1 MERRSLILRS
11 YNFMKECPLFQ
22 IRPIFIGLVLF
33 ALTISCG
40 VSSLPNMSNFLPA
53 AQVTPTTTLPTA
65 ATEGTSSE
73 TPTTQISTS
82 PAAITP
88 PTPLPS
94 DLVAKADVEE
104 LLLVNLYERVNPSV
118 VNIVVTMKSS
128 EDATGGQNQ
137 DLFPAQGQGSG
148 FVYDAQGHIVTNDH
162 VIEQADKVEVT
173 FYDGTTIKAKVVG
186 ADPDSDLAVI
196 KVEVDG
202 ASLRPVVWAD
212 SSKLLVGQ
220 RAVAIGNPFG
230 LAGTLTTGIVSA
242 LGRSLPTQNRFRIP
256 EIIQTDAAINPGNS
270 GGPLLNSEGE
280 VMGVNTAIVPRFTD
294 LGERSFLGVG
304 FAIPANL
311 AKRVVP
317 SLIEKGKYEHPWI
330 GVSGNSVF
338 PEIATAMNL
347 PEAKGA
353 LVGEVIS
360 GSPADKAGLRGST
373 KNLKLEDGQ
382 QVKIGGD
389 VIIALEEEPI
399 RTFDEMIAFLSRRGE
414 VGQTVTV
421 TILRDGEE
429 QKVKLTLEA
438 RPGLDEIK

>member
-1 MERRSLILRS
+1 MFKL
-11 YNFMKECPLFQ
+11 
-22 IRPIFIGLVLF
+22 RPIFIVLALF
-33 ALTISCG
+33 ALTIACG
-40 VSSLPNMSNFLPA
+40 VSSLPDVSGFFPA
-53 AQVTPTTTLPTA
+53 TQVTPTTNTLPTA
-65 ATEGTSSE
+65 AAEGASSE

-82 PAAITP
+82 PATITP
-88 PTPLPS
+88 PTPLPT
-94 DLVAKADVEE
+94 DLVAKADAEE

-118 VNIVVTMKSS
+118 VNIVVTLNSG
-128 EDATGGQNQ
+128 EDTTGQQ

-148 FVYDAQGHIVTNDH
+148 FVYDTQGHIVTNNH

-173 FYDGTTIKAKVVG
+173 FYDSTTIKAKIVG
-186 ADPDSDLAVI
+186 TDPDSDLAVI
-196 KVEVDG
+196 KVDVG
-202 ASLRPVVWAD
+202 AASLRPVVWAD

-280 VMGVNTAIVPRFTD
+280 VIGVNTAIVPRFTD

-317 SLIEKGKYEHPWI
+317 SLIEKGKYEHPWL

-347 PEAKGA
+347 PDTKGA

-373 KNLKLEDGQ
+373 KNMKLEDGQ
-382 QVKIGGD
+382 EIKIGGD
-389 VIIALEEEPI
+389 VIIALEDESI
-399 RTFDEMIAFLSRRGE
+399 RTFDDMIAFLSRRGE
-414 VGQTVTV
+414 VGQTITV
-421 TILRDGEE
+421 TIIRDGKE

-438 RPGLDEIK
+438 RPAADELN